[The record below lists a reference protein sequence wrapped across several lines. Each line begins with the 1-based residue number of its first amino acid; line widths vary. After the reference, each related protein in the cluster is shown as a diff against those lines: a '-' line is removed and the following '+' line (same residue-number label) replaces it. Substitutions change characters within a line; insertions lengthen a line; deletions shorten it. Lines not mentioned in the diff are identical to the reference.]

1 MQMIIQII
9 FFRICLPIPH
19 CLTLARMLKE
29 ILIKNSLEEESHY
42 IMTKVKL
49 YILHIG
55 TET

>member
-1 MQMIIQII
+1 MPMIIQII

-19 CLTLARMLKE
+19 CLHLAKMLKE